1 MAQIEFSL
9 QMGLFVLI
17 GLALLAGLFLL
28 VKRLLFTGEHGNPAI
43 DGLNCATREV
53 RGHIPLLTS
62 ETPVGFK
69 AYIYDDDGPTTG
81 SEADIPDFDV
91 SPGLPKKFTL
101 RNVPSDD
108 LPPTGLVTVV
118 VIAVYHDGDEKEGRG
133 EFNCHGGSG
142 SGSPDVVA
150 LRNQQAASP
159 KVTTTAPHQF
169 TVAVPGFIGNPLS
182 VFNRAWSLTHR
193 ASACLQVQWDNGGN
207 GRTSPLVQLSTAGL
221 HGFPWELRFEL
232 GDVVVTYAIAAD
244 DWRPLAENI
253 FRNATHTGIEGAV
266 TLPAALT
273 VTPA

>member
-1 MAQIEFSL
+1 MPQIEFSL
-9 QMGLFVLI
+9 QTGLFVLI

-28 VKRLLFTGEHGNPAI
+28 VKKLYFTGEHGNPAI
-43 DGLNCATREV
+43 DALNCATRTV
-53 RGHIPLLTS
+53 LGHIPLLTS
-62 ETPVGFK
+62 EKPDSFK
-69 AYIYDDDGPTTG
+69 AYIYADDGSTTG
-81 SEADIPDFDV
+81 SEANVPDFDIDN
-91 SPGLPKKFTL
+91 GLPKKYTL

-108 LPPTGLVTVV
+108 IPPTGPVFVR
-118 VIAVYHDGDEKEGRG
+118 VIAVYHDGDEKEGTRR
-133 EFNCHGGSG
+133 FDCHGGSG
-142 SGSPDVVA
+142 SGSPVLVA

-169 TVAVPGFIGNPLS
+169 TLAVPGFIGNPLS